1 MAIQFALSAFKD
13 SVRGKCLKWHSDSQ
27 GAVRVVEIGSPS
39 AELHSIALDVFYICR
54 TQNITL
60 CLLYT
65 SPSPRDLSTSR
76 MPSSA

>member
-1 MAIQFALSAFKD
+1 MSITSE
-13 SVRGKCLKWHSDSQ
+13 RT
-27 GAVRVVEIGSPS
+27 
-39 AELHSIALDVFYICR
+39 AELVKEFGKSENDSGSAAV
-54 TQNITL
+54 QVA

>member
-1 MAIQFALSAFKD
+1 MNLDLKNKLVNGD
-13 SVRGKCLKWHSDSQ
+13 CLK
-27 GAVRVVEIGSPS
+27 
-39 AELHSIALDVFYICR
+39 ELKKIPDETFDLIFADPPYNLQLKSELTRPDRSKVNA
-54 TQNITL
+54 

>member
-1 MAIQFALSAFKD
+1 MKSNFAATIGNFDGVHLGHQELIKKIKQSASKNN
-13 SVRGKCLKWHSDSQ
+13 LKTK
-27 GAVRVVEIGSPS
+27 V
-39 AELHSIALDVFYICR
+39 
-54 TQNITL
+54 IT